1 MLKAFM
7 ILPFLVK
14 PITLKPRSMKRA
26 LLFCAFVMVSFVTQ
40 AQTPVNDPAVQAKDP
55 DLQVVEAAC
64 GQCRLGLP
72 GKSCDLA
79 VRINGK
85 AYFVDGTTIDQ
96 HGDAHAA
103 DGFCQAIRKA
113 EVKGTVINDRFK
125 VTDFKLLPVAPKS
138 TGTPQ

>member
-1 MLKAFM
+1 
-7 ILPFLVK
+7 
-14 PITLKPRSMKRA
+14 MKRVFLFSA
-26 LLFCAFVMVSFVTQ
+26 LLMVSFFTQ
-40 AQTPVNDPAVQAKDP
+40 AQTPATAPAVTENDP

-72 GKSCDLA
+72 GKNCDLA
-79 VRINGK
+79 VRVNGK

-125 VTDFKLLPVAPKS
+125 VTQFKLLPVPPKN
-138 TGTPQ
+138 TGTPK

>member
-1 MLKAFM
+1 
-7 ILPFLVK
+7 
-14 PITLKPRSMKRA
+14 MKRA
-26 LLFCAFVMVSFVTQ
+26 LLFLALLAVTFVAE
-40 AQTPVNDPAVQAKDP
+40 AQTPANDPSVMTKDP

-72 GKSCDLA
+72 GKDCNLA

-85 AYFVDGTTIDQ
+85 AYFVDGTTIDE

-113 EVKGTVINDRFK
+113 EVKGTVVNDRFK
-125 VTDFKLLPVAPKS
+125 VTAFKLLPVAPKN